1 MIQKIKQLE
10 SAACLLEP
18 DASQRQQLLD
28 QVTAYS
34 QDYLESI
41 AGAPANGLHSDGRDL
56 YNSPIAEE
64 GIPIDQALDLLREN
78 VDTTGIG
85 TTSGRFLGYIPGGAL
100 FPAALGD
107 YLAAIA
113 NRYSGHF
120 FASPGAVRM
129 ENMLL
134 AWMAEVIGYPKNSAG
149 NLTSRGSTA
158 NLIAIVAARDAGGIS
173 GARLAQSVV

>member
-85 TTSGRFLGYIPGGAL
+85 TTSGRFLGYIPGGYRQSL
-100 FPAALGD
+100 FGPLLRLPWG
-107 YLAAIA
+107 
-113 NRYSGHF
+113 
-120 FASPGAVRM
+120 GAHGKYV
-129 ENMLL
+129 
-134 AWMAEVIGYPKNSAG
+134 AG
-149 NLTSRGSTA
+149 LDG
-158 NLIAIVAARDAGGIS
+158 
-173 GARLAQSVV
+173 